1 MFGQKNLPFLFPIR
15 FYFFISLMAQNRPVN
30 MKKSLIDYVINGTK
44 NALNKA
50 KKPVAVGVTLASLL
64 FPSFSNAQSN
74 DDRVTP
80 AETLGNPYVRP
91 DIYKIE
97 GKDSSYVL
105 PSNISDWL
113 NSNRTQRENELEE
126 KLQIAKEWRQNA
138 ENYDP
143 NYQYFRF
150 IEAEELQKYF
160 FGISNIDG
168 YMEYREDYGLFPVTK
183 EHNAEINKPLY
194 WFLYTNKNTGSVDVV
209 VGAFTNKNGDVFN
222 IDDYT
227 FYDPVNYDK
236 LSSQDLIDKV
246 HPETESISMG
256 LTAYTSFNG
265 DVQKIFGYFENF
277 PRFKIENGE
286 QNGIITMTPCLLTQ
300 NPVNSHVK
308 VNAND
313 SSVVYHNG
321 ETDINNPKSEEE
333 ILNEVNMNV
342 ETNIDTTDT
351 FYYIDGKEGG
361 LRNEFFGT
369 KKIQKGKKLEILVQ
383 VGSDPR
389 NYDALVVS
397 EAKGQYIGD
406 MKNIGFPNGL
416 PEPYVHDFFN
426 PKNSKL
432 KDSTWVKF
440 RYEANLTLE
449 PLEDIL
455 VNYKK
460 NIDTTPESLEA
471 MGYNAIPEAT
481 STEPGYPINYEYK
494 QSEPEPLSEEH
505 PEIEYQIET
514 TYYATQ
520 ELPSE
525 TLKDSTKYKIRV
537 EDLTPLSVEAPKDTI
552 IPKETKLKPE
562 NTGYPIIEEDN
573 SGISPK
579 DTTYSYVY
587 EPSLSDSTK
596 RVYTNYITVTDW
608 KDRQTKVTQKVT
620 RNLVTSIRDAE
631 NNVSKEFSMSNNY
644 PNPFNPT
651 TTIKFTIPLEAN
663 SETSNTTLKVY
674 DTIGREVKI
683 LLSESLAPGEYE
695 IKFDGSDLPSGT
707 YFYRLT
713 SGSHTQTHKMML
725 LK

>member
-1 MFGQKNLPFLFPIR
+1 
-15 FYFFISLMAQNRPVN
+15 

-50 KKPVAVGVTLASLL
+50 KKPVAVGVILASLL

-74 DDRVTP
+74 DDNVTP

-97 GKDSSYVL
+97 GKDPSYVL

-113 NSNRTQRENELEE
+113 NSNRAQRENELEA

-138 ENYDP
+138 ENYNP
-143 NYQYFRF
+143 SHQYFRF
-150 IEAEELQKYF
+150 TESKELQKYF
-160 FGISNIDG
+160 FGISNIEG
-168 YMEYREDYGLFPVTK
+168 YIEWEESIGVGNVMTA
-183 EHNAEINKPLY
+183 EHNGKINEPLY
-194 WFLYTNKNTGSVDVV
+194 QFLYVDSNTGNTDVV

-222 IDDYT
+222 LDDYT
-227 FYDPVNYDK
+227 FYDPVTYEK
-236 LSSQDLIDKV
+236 ISSEGLIKQIYPQAGLSMSLV
-246 HPETESISMG
+246 GYSN
-256 LTAYTSFNG
+256 FNG
-265 DVQKIFGYFENF
+265 SEGQFGNF
-277 PRFKIENGE
+277 QNIVYFKIENGE
-286 QNGIITMTPCLLTQ
+286 QNEIITMEPYLLAQ
-300 NPVNSHVK
+300 NPVNSYVK

-333 ILNEVNMNV
+333 ILNEVVMNV

-351 FYYIDGKEGG
+351 FYFVSAGG
-361 LRNEFFGT
+361 ANEFFGT
-369 KKIQKGKKLEILVQ
+369 KKIQKGKKLEKLVQ
-383 VGSDPR
+383 IGSDPR

-397 EAKGQYIGD
+397 EAKGKYIGD
-406 MKNIGFPNGL
+406 MKNIIYPNGL

-426 PKNSKL
+426 PKDSKL

-440 RYEANLTLE
+440 RYESNLTLE

-455 VNYKK
+455 VNYEK
-460 NIDTTPESLEA
+460 NLNTTPEGLEA

-481 STEPGYPINYEYK
+481 STEPGYPITYEYK

-520 ELPSE
+520 ELPSK
-525 TLKDSTKYKIRV
+525 TLKDSTKYKVRV
-537 EDLTPLSVEAPKDTI
+537 EDIEAPFVEARNDTTISKDTDL
-552 IPKETKLKPE
+552 TTE
-562 NTGYPIIEEDN
+562 NLGEFYSSDN
-573 SGISPK
+573 SGLPVNMSY
-579 DTTYSYVY
+579 TY
-587 EPSLSDSTK
+587 ELILADSTK
-596 RVYTNYITVTDW
+596 QVYNRIGKGKDW
-608 KDRQTKVTQKVT
+608 KGQFSKETSVDTQKVT
-620 RNLVTSIRDAE
+620 RDLVTSIRNAE
-631 NNVSKEFSMSNNY
+631 EGISKEFSMSNNY

-651 TTIKFTIPLEAN
+651 TTIKFTIPLEVN
-663 SETSNTTLKVY
+663 SETSYTTLKVY

-683 LLSESLAPGEYE
+683 LLSESIAPGAYE
-695 IKFDGSDLPSGT
+695 IKFNGSDLPSGT

-713 SGSHTQTHKMML
+713 SGNHTQTRKMML